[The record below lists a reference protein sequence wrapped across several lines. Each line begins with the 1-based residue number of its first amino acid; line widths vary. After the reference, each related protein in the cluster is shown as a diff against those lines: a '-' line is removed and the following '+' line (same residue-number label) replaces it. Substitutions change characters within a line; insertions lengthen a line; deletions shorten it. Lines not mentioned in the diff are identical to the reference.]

1 MAHVAQQRR
10 QEEREGLHGDIDGEE
25 AESADGVVDVEDGA
39 LDVLQLD
46 LFVHVR
52 TVLAE
57 ETLCGDLLFAG
68 REELALVRVCL
79 HEDWSDQSNDDCEQ
93 AFEEEDVAPGVQFH
107 GCDAELGDSNETCGE
122 QSTEGSCER
131 TGRDEDSDAEQEFVP
146 LVEARQEECNAGHGT
161 ALSETEESASNVQ
174 SGVCLDE
181 CCAHRAE
188 AEGEDQ
194 EWDPE
199 SRTDGLEDDV

>member
-1 MAHVAQQRR
+1 MISSLVWIECTSTVISSTVITRYQLSLMNKAL
-10 QEEREGLHGDIDGEE
+10 EEGIGK
-25 AESADGVVDVEDGA
+25 
-39 LDVLQLD
+39 
-46 LFVHVR
+46 
-52 TVLAE
+52 
-57 ETLCGDLLFAG
+57 
-68 REELALVRVCL
+68 
-79 HEDWSDQSNDDCEQ
+79 
-93 AFEEEDVAPGVQFH
+93 EEDVAPGVQFH